1 MMNRPSP
8 RVLSLFLMSLALSC
22 SPRTS
27 AIDLT
32 RTSPED
38 IIHRMEMN
46 HHEIATFQAR
56 GSISIESQEFT
67 GMASI
72 TVSIKRPD
80 SILMKIEG
88 PFGIDIGSM
97 LLTTERF
104 TYYDSHANRVIT
116 GPTTSKNIR
125 SILKV
130 DLTFADVMDVLSGA
144 TSLWREPHTPDSVS
158 VDDDQLLFLFKNG
171 SEKENYWVDPEKSVV
186 VRYEVAENDTGP
198 MLVTYYKR
206 FRQFDTVFLPRSIS
220 ILAQRENRRLSLYYD
235 DIEINKPEL
244 DFTFVIP
251 SNAKRVYW

>member
-1 MMNRPSP
+1 MMNRLSL
-8 RVLSLFLMSLALSC
+8 RVLSLFLTSLALSC

-27 AIDLT
+27 GIDLT
-32 RTSPED
+32 RTRPED
-38 IIHRMEMN
+38 IIQRMEMN

-116 GPTTSKNIR
+116 GPTTLKNIR

-130 DLTFADVMDVLSGA
+130 DLDFVDVMDVLSGA
-144 TSLWREPHTPDSVS
+144 TSLWREPHAPDSVS

-171 SEKENYWVDPEKSVV
+171 SEKANYWVDPEKSVV
-186 VRYEVAENDTGP
+186 VRYEVNENDKGP
-198 MLVTYYKR
+198 VLVTYYKR
-206 FRQFDTVFLPRSIS
+206 FRQFNTVFIPRSIS

-251 SNAKRVYW
+251 SNAKHVYW